1 MNRPHSIKTT
11 WLIWRARISI
21 PALLAR
27 YDDRKVLSLVT
38 AFHAGLA
45 ILLIGVFA
53 WLTHL
58 PLVFTALGPS
68 AFILFSAPLSPAAA
82 PRTVILSHA
91 IGLALG
97 WSVWNLSLLCC
108 DGVINLQTDHLIVLS
123 SATIALSFTAL
134 LLIHFSCSHPPACA
148 SSLVVAL
155 GLVTQWQEVSL
166 MMLVIICLTAQA
178 WALNRLAGLPVPIW
192 SFRQLDERAT

>member
-1 MNRPHSIKTT
+1 MNRPLSRKTT
-11 WLIWRARISI
+11 WLIWRARLSI

-27 YDDRKVLSLVT
+27 YDDKKVLSLVT
-38 AFHAGLA
+38 AIHAGLA

-91 IGLALG
+91 LALTPHPADQLG
-97 WSVWNLSLLCC
+97 GYLQHPCHASPLVSRVVS
-108 DGVINLQTDHLIVLS
+108 GVVS
-123 SATIALSFTAL
+123 R
-134 LLIHFSCSHPPACA
+134 
-148 SSLVVAL
+148 VVS
-155 GLVTQWQEVSL
+155 GVVSR
-166 MMLVIICLTAQA
+166 VV
-178 WALNRLAGLPVPIW
+178 RGVV
-192 SFRQLDERAT
+192 SRVG